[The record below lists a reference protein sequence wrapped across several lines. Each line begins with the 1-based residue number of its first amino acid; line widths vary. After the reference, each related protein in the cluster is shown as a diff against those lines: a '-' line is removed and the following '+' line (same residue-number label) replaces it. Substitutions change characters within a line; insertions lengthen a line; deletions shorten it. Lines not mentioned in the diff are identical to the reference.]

1 MLVENIKID
10 KTNLKN
16 AASELQKA
24 HNISIK
30 NHVLNL
36 DSLMNFINEKSTQL
50 NDKTIERLNE
60 DCMEITQ
67 QIKKAEKTPYTF
79 FENKV
84 HSAILEINTKIESAI
99 DSLYNAKLSRSL
111 NTISSEDKNKL
122 RLLKNNI
129 FDIELNIPHDKKQMT
144 FKFQF
149 SYFKDSE
156 NIYKL
161 EHKTID
167 YSYGN
172 NFNIYNFYS
181 SKNTMEIVFN
191 SIINDKRFNIIL
203 ENLMLISDLKKK
215 NHYDALTF
223 IKEFLSGNSIQ
234 AENVKDII
242 PEIKDN
248 AMLLNDITIKDPK
261 KKTNNPKI

>member
-1 MLVENIKID
+1 MLVEPIKID
-10 KTNLKN
+10 KVNLKN

-30 NHVLNL
+30 NHALNL
-36 DSLMNFINEKSTQL
+36 DSLMDFINEKSTQL
-50 NDKTIERLNE
+50 NDKTIERLNK
-60 DCMEITQ
+60 DCMEITE
-67 QIKKAEKTPYTF
+67 QIKKLEKTPYTF

-84 HSAILEINTKIESAI
+84 HNAILEINTKIEAAI
-99 DSLYNAKLSRSL
+99 ESLYNAKLSRSL

-122 RLLKNNI
+122 RLEKNNI
-129 FDIELNIPHDKKQMT
+129 FDIELNIPYDKKQMS

-149 SYFKDSE
+149 SYLKDSDSIY
-156 NIYKL
+156 NIKHETL
-161 EHKTID
+161 N
-167 YSYGN
+167 YSYDN

-181 SKNTMEIVFN
+181 SKNTMKIVFN

-203 ENLMLISDLKKK
+203 ENLMLISDLKRK
-215 NHYDALTF
+215 NHSDALTF

-234 AENVKDII
+234 GENVKDII

-261 KKTNNPKI
+261 KKTKTHKI